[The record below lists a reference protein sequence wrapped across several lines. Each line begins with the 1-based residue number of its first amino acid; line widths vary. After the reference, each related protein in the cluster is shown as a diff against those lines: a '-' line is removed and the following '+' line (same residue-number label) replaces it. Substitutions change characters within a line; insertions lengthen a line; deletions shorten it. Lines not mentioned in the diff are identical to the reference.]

1 MSAVLLQ
8 GHLPTL
14 SAASFSVSDEERE
27 NDGSAFSSNSSQ
39 SDRFSP
45 VHSSLLAV
53 QPAVEENL
61 YVHLSQEVQLSFAL
75 WILKCKV

>member
-1 MSAVLLQ
+1 MSAVLHQ
-8 GHLPTL
+8 GHLPSL
-14 SAASFSVSDEERE
+14 SSASFSVSDEERE
-27 NDGSAFSSNSSQ
+27 NEGSDFPSNSSQ

-53 QPAVEENL
+53 QSAVEENL

-75 WILKCKV
+75 

>member
-8 GHLPTL
+8 GHLSSL
-14 SAASFSVSDEERE
+14 SSASFSVSDEDTE
-27 NDGSAFSSNSSQ
+27 NSKNNGSAFSSNSSQ

-45 VHSSLLAV
+45 VPSSLLAV

-75 WILKCKV
+75 